1 MIKSIAIKNYR
12 GIKDLEIDNFK
23 KYNFFIGDN
32 GSKKTTILESLGVS
46 LSVLNFT
53 SPLIYMLN
61 RQIKVKNEN
70 ISSLFF
76 NSDINNKI
84 EFILKADDA
93 LKLGTTIS
101 IDSIL
106 SEFQE
111 YSSNNQIDTEI
122 GRYLYTMRRKIEEEN
137 IQNNIYLNKKN
148 QISFKNFKGEE
159 IPENFQK
166 IIKKYKSCLNISDSF
181 KNISEATKQ
190 ADKIIKSRKK
200 ELLLKYLRTIDK
212 DIIDIHTNDEE
223 IFIEKDIFKE
233 FVPISSIGDGI
244 VLVLEIIISLILTEE
259 GFKVILIDE
268 IERGIYY
275 KNYRKLSEIIIDLC
289 KNNQNIQLFITTHS
303 KEFLEAF
310 NEALLESEK
319 DNFSLFSLR
328 NKKEKLDFV
337 HYTSEELKDTLE
349 TGWDPR

>member
-84 EFILKADDA
+84 EFILKTDDA

-328 NKKEKLDFV
+328 NKKEKLDVV

>member
-12 GIKDLEIDNFK
+12 GIKDLEINNFK

-328 NKKEKLDFV
+328 NKKEKLDVV